1 MTVLHFSQV
10 ARDDWPSVYFTPQE
24 VACRRT
30 GRVLLTGEV
39 RTALRM
45 LDDLRRAMGHPLI
58 LNSGYR
64 SPEHN
69 AAVGGARNSLHL
81 RGLAFDVRMAN
92 VDPHR
97 FEAEARRVGFT
108 GIGIYARSGFI
119 HVDARH
125 LAGMAPWRAVQQGA
139 EFPRRVATRFEEVRP
154 APAREAAREVAPV
167 VGIGGAAEA
176 VITAAEPALRE
187 VAPWLPGQLQGW
199 AIAAAAAAAVALVVL
214 RLWQRHRARR
224 AEEGPP
230 GLPDPS

>member
-139 EFPRRVATRFEEVRP
+139 EFPRRVATRFGEVRP

-214 RLWQRHRARR
+214 RLWQRHR
-224 AEEGPP
+224 
-230 GLPDPS
+230 

>member
-1 MTVLHFSQV
+1 MTSTTRHWTQV
-10 ARDDWPSVYFTPQE
+10 SRDEWPSLYFSPEE
-24 VACRRT
+24 VACRKT

-45 LDDLRRAMGHPLI
+45 LDDLRRAMGHPLF

-69 AAVGGARNSLHL
+69 AAVGGARNSYHM
-81 RGLAFDVRMAN
+81 RGVAFDVRMAN

-97 FEAEARRVGFT
+97 FEAEARRLGFS

-125 LAGMAPWRAVQQGA
+125 LFGAAPWRGVQQGA
-139 EFPRRVATRFEEVRP
+139 EFPRIGATRFEEVRP
-154 APAREAAREVAPV
+154 APAAEAAREVTPV
-167 VGIGGAAEA
+167 IGVGAGLEA

-187 VAPWLPGQLQGW
+187 VAPWLPDHIKGW
-199 AIAAAAAAAVALVVL
+199 AIGAAALAGVAVVVL
-214 RLWQRHRARR
+214 RVWQQRRRSR
-224 AEEGPP
+224 AEGA
-230 GLPDPS
+230 DA